1 MNRRTFLCGL
11 TLGALAPTLAAEAP
25 QAAKVWRVAL
35 VITTLP
41 SLELIRKGLQH
52 LGYVEGQ
59 NLVIDHRS
67 AEGRPERYAAMFSAL
82 LALKPDVVVVA
93 GAPGTRAAQK
103 ATTSVPV
110 VAIDRESD
118 PVDAGFVKSL
128 ARPGGN
134 ITGVFVDIPELAGK
148 QLQFLRETLPG
159 LTRVAVLGDPSINQ
173 AQFRA
178 IEMVARAVG
187 IGVTSLSVRRT
198 EDIEPALS
206 QAASDRMNAV
216 LVLTGP
222 VIFGNWRRIADLG
235 VKHRLPSTSPSLIF
249 PAYGGLMA
257 YGPSDSEMY
266 QRLLPLFVDRIL
278 KGASPSELP
287 VERPTA
293 FELVINLK
301 TARALGLT
309 PPPSLL
315 QRADQVIE
323 P

>member
-1 MNRRTFLCGL
+1 MRRRTFLCGL
-11 TLGALAPTLAAEAP
+11 TLGPLAGPFATEAQ
-25 QAAKVWRVAL
+25 QAAKVWRVPI
-35 VITTLP
+35 VIQGP
-41 SLELIRKGLQH
+41 SLELIRKGLRD

-67 AEGRPERYAAMFSAL
+67 VEGRPERYAAIFSAL
-82 LALKPDVVVVA
+82 LALKPDVMVVA
-93 GAPGTRAAQK
+93 GAPGIKAAQK
-103 ATTSVPV
+103 ATTSVPI
-110 VAIDRESD
+110 VAMDLESD
-118 PVDAGFVKSL
+118 PVDAGFVKTL

-178 IEMVARAVG
+178 IEVVARALG
-187 IGVTSLSVRRT
+187 IAVTSLPVRRT

-206 QAASDRMNAV
+206 QAGGDRMNAV

-249 PAYGGLMA
+249 PVYGGLMA
-257 YGPSDSEMY
+257 YGPSQSEMY
-266 QRLLPLFVDRIL
+266 QRLLPLFVDRIF
-278 KGASPSELP
+278 KGANPAELP
-287 VERPTA
+287 VARPTA
-293 FELVINLK
+293 FELIINLK
-301 TARALGLT
+301 TAKVLGLT
-309 PPPSLL
+309 VPQSLL
-315 QRADQVIE
+315 ARADQVIE
-323 P
+323 